1 MGLEA
6 LSRGAQEAHFIE
18 LDPWVIQNVLRRNV
32 RECRMETK
40 STLHAA
46 KVEFYLQQA
55 QRAPQHYPAPFDF
68 IRSAVLPAA

>member
-32 RECRMETK
+32 RECRMEQK
-40 STLHAA
+40 ATLHSA

-55 QRAPQHYPAPFDF
+55 QRAPQHYPAAFDF
-68 IRSAVLPAA
+68 IR